1 MAHTNIKAQ
10 IDLQNLAPE
19 VKSYIFQTL
28 MDFEPFTT
36 PQTQVAVIAKD
47 PLALLTNDEEEENEN
62 SSDHGH
68 GEIPERKKLRKMY
81 RISITLSE
89 DGGVLSAEGLH
100 EDIYEAIKIAKNKLL
115 VTLNE
120 IQDEIISNSERHQQ
134 IRTAIAAGGDIH

>member
-1 MAHTNIKAQ
+1 MADKFKPQ

-19 VKSYIFQTL
+19 VKSYIFQSL

-36 PQTQVAVIAKD
+36 PQTQVAVVAKD
-47 PLALLTNDEEEENEN
+47 PLALLINEDDENVV
-62 SSDHGH
+62 DHGH
-68 GEIPERKKLRKMY
+68 GEIPARKKLRKMY

-89 DGGVLSAEGLH
+89 DGGTLSAEGLH

-120 IQDEIISNSERHQQ
+120 IQDEVISNSERHQQ

>member
-1 MAHTNIKAQ
+1 MADTNSKPQ

-19 VKSYIFQTL
+19 VKSYIFQAL

-47 PLALLTNDEEEENEN
+47 PLALLTNEEEDE
-62 SSDHGH
+62 SVDHGH
-68 GEIPERKKLRKMY
+68 GEIPEKRKLRKMY

-89 DGGVLSAEGLH
+89 DGGVLTAEGLH
-100 EDIYEAIKIAKNKLL
+100 EDIYQAIKIAKDKLL

-134 IRTAIAAGGDIH
+134 IRTAVAAGGEVH

>member
-1 MAHTNIKAQ
+1 MADTLKPK
-10 IDLQNLAPE
+10 IDLQNLPPE
-19 VKSYIFQTL
+19 VKSYIFQAL

-36 PQTQVAVIAKD
+36 PQTQVSVIAKD
-47 PLALLTNDEEEENEN
+47 PLGLLTNDEHED
-62 SSDHGH
+62 STDYDHGQ
-68 GEIPERKKLRKMY
+68 IPERKKLRKMY

-134 IRTAIAAGGDIH
+134 IRHAIAAGEEVH